1 MSRPTHATITLA
13 VVTTALAALAVALA
27 DPVGG
32 EFQALAQHRLISVGV
47 MLLDVTSAVALG
59 IAIGRGASG
68 GTGTSLTATTELPS
82 VEPVRAQV
90 RAEDMT
96 RAETE
101 FLANM
106 SHELRTPL
114 NAVIGFAELI
124 LCEAHGPL
132 GDRRY
137 ANYVGHIRTGGEQ
150 LRAIIDATL
159 DMSQIAAGQL
169 DLQPC
174 RVEPRAI
181 VEECAQ
187 SFAAQAESTKVEL
200 VVQPSDTPPIQADP
214 ARLKQALSNLLSNA
228 IKFTGQG
235 GQVSIGAIS
244 HGGTVVFEVT
254 DTGIGMTP
262 DQIVI
267 AMQPFRMIGGSMTR
281 RHGGIGL
288 GLPLVERLVRLH
300 GGELHINSRPG
311 CGTVVTA
318 ILPAAAPPTDVAGS
332 IQGSAC
338 ATEGN
343 GHDHQQQ

>member
-1 MSRPTHATITLA
+1 MPRPTYATVTLA
-13 VVTTALAALAVALA
+13 AVTSALAALAAALA
-27 DPVGG
+27 DPAGG
-32 EFQALAQHRLISVGV
+32 GLQALGQHPLICVGV

-59 IAIGRGASG
+59 IAIGRGAPG
-68 GTGTSLTATTELPS
+68 GTRQPMAATAKFSPA
-82 VEPVRAQV
+82 EPVTARV

-150 LRAIIDATL
+150 LRAFVDATL
-159 DMSQIAAGQL
+159 DLSQLAAGQL

-187 SFAAQAESTKVEL
+187 SFASQAASAKVDL
-200 VVQPSDTPPIQADP
+200 VVRPSDIPPIQADP

-228 IKFTGQG
+228 IRFTGPG
-235 GQVSIGAIS
+235 GRVSIGAVC
-244 HGGTVVFEVT
+244 HGGTVTFEVA

-262 DQIVI
+262 GQIVV

-281 RHGGIGL
+281 RHSGIGL
-288 GLPLVERLVRLH
+288 GLPLAERLVRLH
-300 GGELHINSRPG
+300 GGELHIDSRPG
-311 CGTVVTA
+311 RGTVVTA
-318 ILPAAAPPTDVAGS
+318 ILPAAASPPVVAGS
-332 IQGSAC
+332 KQGSAC
-338 ATEGN
+338 ATGGN